1 MRRWS
6 SYQFYVYWFSS
17 GALFSG
23 FQLVLRS
30 LHIFNASLRIFDV
43 ILHYFGRCSLIA
55 FIYSIQGTNREG
67 TISRGPDTGP
77 LCKNPVRYAEKIA
90 LLLDPKVP
98 CSRGEKQWLW
108 VRNLKRELIIC
119 TYSVL
124 GAFHY
129 AKTSENFG
137 QKSNGKVR
145 FGSVRSEYLGPPL
158 EVFQFDPSHRS
169 DRNLPLHFDKPYLSS
184 VDLTFEGN
192 SGKE

>member
-1 MRRWS
+1 MYKKVCSLLLIFLVSKWMNNVNTTCFSTEKFRTSTRTLWQSMRRWS

-43 ILHYFGRCSLIA
+43 ILHYFGRRSLIA
-55 FIYSIQGTNREG
+55 SIYSIQGTNREG

-119 TYSVL
+119 TYWVPSIMPKLSKISVR
-124 GAFHY
+124 
-129 AKTSENFG
+129 SQMER
-137 QKSNGKVR
+137 S
-145 FGSVRSEYLGPPL
+145 GSVRS
-158 EVFQFDPSHRS
+158 
-169 DRNLPLHFDKPYLSS
+169 DRNI
-184 VDLTFEGN
+184 
-192 SGKE
+192 